1 LAAYQSEREQLAQL
15 EWLFEQK
22 KFAEGLARTQD
33 VLREFPA
40 SFHLK
45 FLRYRFLRQLQQN
58 VEALQLL
65 REMHAMSGDNIM
77 VVRELA
83 DLNFQQK
90 QFPESL
96 LYYKKLVFLDSFNS
110 QAQERLKLLQNR
122 LEIGVSDRLADTKAE
137 FRPDSAPAAEPA
149 ADMPLPQAAT
159 GTEPPP
165 IILDLGEDHEKPPA
179 GSPADDDGAGLHFQT
194 ESAADLY
201 LQQGMV
207 REALAIYKNLFEKT
221 GRTDHFQ
228 KIQAI
233 LQRLRAERGER
244 VIERLQRFLELL
256 QRRGSQIV

>member
-1 LAAYQSEREQLAQL
+1 MAAYQSEREQLAQL

-22 KFAEGLARTQD
+22 KYAEGLARTED

-58 VEALQLL
+58 TEALRLL
-65 REMHAMSGDNIM
+65 REMHAMSGDNIT

-83 DLNFQQK
+83 DLNFQQQ

-110 QAQERLKLLQNR
+110 QAQERVKLLQER

-137 FRPDSAPAAEPA
+137 FRPDPVFAAEPA
-149 ADMPLPQAAT
+149 AVVPPPPAAPW
-159 GTEPPP
+159 TEPPP
-165 IILDLGEDHEKPPA
+165 ITLDLDEEPAGPPA
-179 GSPADDDGAGLHFQT
+179 GSPAEAAGAGLHFQT

-201 LQQGMV
+201 LQQGAL
-207 REALAIYKNLFEKT
+207 REALVIYKSLFEKT
-221 GRTDHFQ
+221 GRSDHFQ
-228 KIQAI
+228 KIQGI
-233 LQRLRAERGER
+233 LQRLRSERGER
-244 VIERLQRFLELL
+244 VIGRLQRFLELL
-256 QRRGSQIV
+256 QTRGRQIV

>member
-1 LAAYQSEREQLAQL
+1 MAAYQSEREQLAQL

-22 KFAEGLARTQD
+22 KFAEGLARTED

-58 VEALQLL
+58 MEALQLL

-110 QAQERLKLLQNR
+110 LAQERLKFLQNR
-122 LEIGVSDRLADTKAE
+122 LEIGVSDRLADTTPE
-137 FRPDSAPAAEPA
+137 FRPDPAPAVQPA
-149 ADMPLPQAAT
+149 AAMKGKEAAT

-165 IILDLGEDHEKPPA
+165 ITLDFGDDPATPPA
-179 GSPADDDGAGLHFQT
+179 GSPAEAADAGLHFQT
-194 ESAADLY
+194 ASAADLY

-233 LQRLRAERGER
+233 LLRLRAERSDR
-244 VIERLQRFLELL
+244 VIARLQRFLELL
-256 QRRGSQIV
+256 QRRGSPIV

>member
-1 LAAYQSEREQLAQL
+1 MAAYQSEREQLAQL

-22 KFAEGLARTQD
+22 KFAEGLARTEE

-58 VEALQLL
+58 VEALRLL

-137 FRPDSAPAAEPA
+137 FRPDPVPVAEPA
-149 ADMPLPQAAT
+149 AALSVTEAAL

-165 IILDLGEDHEKPPA
+165 ITLDIGEDPATPPT
-179 GSPADDDGAGLHFQT
+179 GSPAEADDAGLHFQT

-244 VIERLQRFLELL
+244 VIMRLQRFLELL
-256 QRRGSQIV
+256 QSRGNAIV

>member
-1 LAAYQSEREQLAQL
+1 MAAYQSEREQLAQL

-22 KFAEGLARTQD
+22 KFAEGLARTED

-96 LYYKKLVFLDSFNS
+96 LYYKKLVFLDPFNS
-110 QAQERLKLLQNR
+110 LAQERLKLLQNR

-137 FRPDSAPAAEPA
+137 FRPDPVPAAEAVGAEPAPAAA
-149 ADMPLPQAAT
+149 A

-165 IILDLGEDHEKPPA
+165 ITLDLGEEPVRQPA
-179 GSPADDDGAGLHFQT
+179 GSPADAEGAGLHFQT

-201 LQQGMV
+201 LQQGML
-207 REALAIYKNLFEKT
+207 REALAIYKSLFEKT
-221 GRTDHFQ
+221 GRSDHFQ

-233 LQRLRAERGER
+233 LQRLRAERGDR

-256 QRRGSQIV
+256 QKRGSPIV

>member
-1 LAAYQSEREQLAQL
+1 MAAYQSEREQLAQL

-22 KFAEGLARTQD
+22 KFAEGLARTED

-96 LYYKKLVFLDSFNS
+96 LYYKKLVFLDSFNT
-110 QAQERLKLLQNR
+110 QAQERLKLLHER

-137 FRPDSAPAAEPA
+137 FRPESAPIAEPA
-149 ADMPLPQAAT
+149 AAMPLPQT
-159 GTEPPP
+159 ETVTEPPP
-165 IILDLGEDHEKPPA
+165 ITLDFGEKPASPPA
-179 GSPADDDGAGLHFQT
+179 GSTAGGEGAGLHFQT

-201 LQQGMV
+201 LQQDML

-221 GRTDHFQ
+221 GRSDHFQ
-228 KIQAI
+228 KIQTI
-233 LQRLRAERGER
+233 LQRLRAERGDR

-256 QRRGSQIV
+256 QRRGSPIV